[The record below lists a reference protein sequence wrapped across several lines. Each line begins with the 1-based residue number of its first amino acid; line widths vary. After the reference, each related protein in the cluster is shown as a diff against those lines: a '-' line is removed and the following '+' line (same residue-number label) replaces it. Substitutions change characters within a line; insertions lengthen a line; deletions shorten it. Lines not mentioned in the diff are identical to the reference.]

1 MTKEARKR
9 IYSEDNSK
17 VAGDLIP
24 PANESW
30 LPFFEGRFIPPET
43 NGVMAWFLYTFG
55 YSSFISGD
63 KKSLLLALKILKT
76 INNHLAELLEYR
88 ISQPSSQMPE
98 EI

>member
-1 MTKEARKR
+1 MTKEDSNL
-9 IYSEDNSK
+9 ISGEDNSE
-17 VAGDLIP
+17 VAGDSIP
-24 PANESW
+24 PNHESW

-43 NGVMAWFLYTFG
+43 NGVMAWFIYTFG

-63 KKSLLLALKILKT
+63 EKSLLLALKILKT

-88 ISQPSSQMPE
+88 IGQPSSQMPE